1 MTKKEFILCII
12 AGIFAI
18 AFGLQTLHVRT
29 VTVEVPKTDT
39 IYAKQPYKID
49 TLKIKSPPEKVI
61 IYKHDTLLRERI
73 VKDTVI
79 VSIRKR
85 ANRLEVDRIST
96 NGMIQ
101 TETHK
106 LGFWT
111 GYSINHKGNVKIKRH
126 RLLKWTVGIAAT
138 SLIGFI
144 TYKTLL
150 RN

>member
-1 MTKKEFILCII
+1 MTKKEFIFCII
-12 AGIFAI
+12 AVIFA
-18 AFGLQTLHVRT
+18 ALFALQTGHVKYI
-29 VTVEVPKTDT
+29 EVPKTDT

-85 ANRLEVDRIST
+85 ANRLEVDRIAS

-101 TETHK
+101 TESHK

-126 RLLKWTVGIAAT
+126 KAAKWLVGIAAS

>member
-1 MTKKEFILCII
+1 MTKKEFIFCII
-12 AGIFAI
+12 AGVFALLF
-18 AFGLQTLHVRT
+18 AFQTIKVKI
-29 VTVEVPKTDT
+29 VEVPKTDT
-39 IYAKQPYKID
+39 IYSKQPYKID

-85 ANRLEVDRIST
+85 ANRLEVDRISI

-126 RLLKWTVGIAAT
+126 RFLKWTVAVAAS

>member
-1 MTKKEFILCII
+1 MTKKEFIFCII
-12 AGIFAI
+12 AGIFALLF
-18 AFGLQTLHVRT
+18 AFQTVK
-29 VTVEVPKTDT
+29 VKIVEVPKTDT

-61 IYKHDTLLRERI
+61 IFK
-73 VKDTVI
+73 VDTVI
-79 VSIRKR
+79 RETVERDTLILSIKNKRKR
-85 ANRLEVDRIST
+85 IEVDRIAP
-96 NGMIQ
+96 NGLIQ
-101 TETHK
+101 TEVHK
-106 LGFWT
+106 LGFLNT
-111 GYSINHKGNVKIKRH
+111 YSINHNGNVKIKRH

>member
-1 MTKKEFILCII
+1 MTKKEFIFCII
-12 AGIFAI
+12 AGVI
-18 AFGLQTLHVRT
+18 AFILGMSSVN
-29 VTVEVPKTDT
+29 VKTVEVPKTDT

-101 TETHK
+101 TEVHK
-106 LGFWT
+106 LGFMNT
-111 GYSINHKGNVKIKRH
+111 YSINHKGNVKIKRYKAA
-126 RLLKWTVGIAAT
+126 KWIVGIAAT

-150 RN
+150 SN